1 MTGGGQTVFTA
12 ERMQVIMDDLS
23 ILNLNV
29 GLKSVSLDKP
39 FLRVTRGKN
48 GAVNWAEYFTPPKS
62 SPAACKTSAT
72 ARTNSTL
79 QGNSTAQNSTLQANG
94 TSQPNS
100 TAQTDDTQMNATA
113 RTAGPGTNP
122 DKNATTTGPARA
134 ESPEGMTRLLL
145 RIPSLS
151 INGGRIQFLDE
162 TTKTPFSREA
172 SGLTLT
178 VKDQLP
184 DRKSVV

>member
-1 MTGGGQTVFTA
+1 
-12 ERMQVIMDDLS
+12 
-23 ILNLNV
+23 
-29 GLKSVSLDKP
+29 
-39 FLRVTRGKN
+39 
-48 GAVNWAEYFTPPKS
+48 
-62 SPAACKTSAT
+62 
-72 ARTNSTL
+72 
-79 QGNSTAQNSTLQANG
+79 
-94 TSQPNS
+94 
-100 TAQTDDTQMNATA
+100 MNATA

-178 VKDQLP
+178 VKDLNTAETYIVNKVHADLMAKGYVP
-184 DRKSVV
+184 DFEIISEKMKT